1 MRFGVEWPGLD
12 RVAKVRD
19 RFRVSLLPSE
29 GDAEVERRVRI
40 LGASLEYDAERAL
53 GLDKLLLLQTLPPIR
68 EACVNMRHRR

>member
-12 RVAKVRD
+12 RVAEVQD

-40 LGASLEYDAERAL
+40 LGTA
-53 GLDKLLLLQTLPPIR
+53 
-68 EACVNMRHRR
+68 V